1 MDSFIW
7 ADRLLFPHHHDTVSF
22 LRSHCI
28 LLCHFCLKAP
38 FHMSDTWG
46 VPEHFSCSLTLAF
59 KRCGGRKCSWKL
71 WLKGQGEGKKEEKKR
86 LMRIFIKQM
95 CKIHHLLLK
104 WWTGIVSR
112 DKDYDKIL
120 LLNTIGLF
128 LAVAHWKQCGCD
140 KTRNISKFSLNLRQ
154 TGTRE
159 RYRQ

>member
-1 MDSFIW
+1 MT
-7 ADRLLFPHHHDTVSF
+7 L
-22 LRSHCI
+22 
-28 LLCHFCLKAP
+28 
-38 FHMSDTWG
+38 
-46 VPEHFSCSLTLAF
+46 LAF
-59 KRCGGRKCSWKL
+59 CGPTAYCSVIFVSKRRFICLTHEVSQSIFHVAWPWLSKRCGGRKCSWKL

>member
-1 MDSFIW
+1 MTLLAFCGPTAYCSVIFVSKHRFIC
-7 ADRLLFPHHHDTVSF
+7 LTHEVSQ
-22 LRSHCI
+22 SI
-28 LLCHFCLKAP
+28 
-38 FHMSDTWG
+38 FHVAWPWLSKDVG
-46 VPEHFSCSLTLAF
+46 EGSVPESCGWRGRG
-59 KRCGGRKCSWKL
+59 KRRKKR
-71 WLKGQGEGKKEEKKR
+71 KR